1 MHIHSNRVQTTM
13 VSTRSMNTRSTRSR
27 TYAIITPVI
36 VIAKT
41 NKVKKVSKTNAVCKK
56 VEHVAVC
63 KKIEP
68 VAVCKK
74 IEQPVRR
81 STRVSKPVQ
90 DTFNFELYGRD
101 SNGKRNKYHGWTGDR
116 WQRDFNGW
124 DRPCWEERANQ
135 SMEDRRI
142 RREQEQ
148 HGNNIEKSGY
158 VLDDFIAH
166 EEHEWDDEEEE
177 EMDWDSDDDSD
188 DEDEDDSD
196 GEDDDDD
203 Y

>member
-1 MHIHSNRVQTTM
+1 
-13 VSTRSMNTRSTRSR
+13 MNTRSTRSR

-36 VIAKT
+36 VVAKT
-41 NKVKKVSKTNAVCKK
+41 NKAKKVSKTNAVCKK
-56 VEHVAVC
+56 VEV
-63 KKIEP
+63 
-68 VAVCKK
+68 
-74 IEQPVRR
+74 EQPIRR

-90 DTFNFELYGRD
+90 DTFNFELYGCD

-166 EEHEWDDEEEE
+166 EEHEWDEEEEE
-177 EMDWDSDDDSD
+177 EMDWDSEDDSD
-188 DEDEDDSD
+188 DEDDDDS
-196 GEDDDDD
+196 DDDDD
-203 Y
+203 YED

>member
-1 MHIHSNRVQTTM
+1 MYIHSNRVQTTM

-27 TYAIITPVI
+27 IYAIITPVI
-36 VIAKT
+36 VVAKT

-56 VEHVAVC
+56 VE
-63 KKIEP
+63 P

-74 IEQPVRR
+74 VEVEQPIRR

-148 HGNNIEKSGY
+148 HGNNIGKSGY

-166 EEHEWDDEEEE
+166 EEHEWDEEEEE
-177 EMDWDSDDDSD
+177 EMDWDSEDDSDDDSD
-188 DEDEDDSD
+188 S
-196 GEDDDDD
+196 DDDD
-203 Y
+203 YED